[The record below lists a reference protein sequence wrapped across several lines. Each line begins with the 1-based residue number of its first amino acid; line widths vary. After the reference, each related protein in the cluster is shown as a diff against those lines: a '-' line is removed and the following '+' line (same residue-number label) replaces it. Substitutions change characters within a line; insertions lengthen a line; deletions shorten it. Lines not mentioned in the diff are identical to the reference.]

1 MTIGERIKERRKKL
15 GLSVEEL
22 ADKLGK
28 NRATIYRYE
37 SSEIEKLPTTVLK
50 PLAKALNTTPAF
62 LMGWDESEK
71 NPQQFKNEDPE
82 KDNKINGTPIKNDR
96 SAVIERINALPDEQ
110 FEKFAERAEGYLD
123 GLEDQLSHTPPKG

>member
-37 SSEIEKLPTTVLK
+37 SSEIEKLPTTLLK